1 MSWSCKTRAKRD
13 DARRAFIALLRQQ
26 GAYSAGNKDHR
37 DTLDQ
42 IAQFGADV
50 AECQAPEA
58 EVVLSTYGH
67 LNDNGTGEFT
77 VVVSLGKPV
86 EKPEAPAEPRK
97 TRGKTKDSEE
107 QA

>member
-1 MSWSCKTRAKRD
+1 MSWSCKARAKRD

-50 AECQAPEA
+50 AECKPPEF
-58 EVVLSTYGH
+58 EVSLSTYGH
-67 LNDNGTGEFT
+67 LDDNGTGEFT
-77 VVVSLGKPV
+77 VVVSIGKPV

-97 TRGKTKDSEE
+97 RKAKDAEAAE
-107 QA
+107 